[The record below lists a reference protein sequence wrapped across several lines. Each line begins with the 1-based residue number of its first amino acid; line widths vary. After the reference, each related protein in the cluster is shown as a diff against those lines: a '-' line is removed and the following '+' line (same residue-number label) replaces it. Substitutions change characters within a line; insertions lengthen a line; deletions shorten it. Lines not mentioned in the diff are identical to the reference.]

1 MWVVENLQRRELE
14 LDPDAKFLARH
25 CAALW
30 RFECIPSPSLTQ
42 KLSRRDQGDTAF
54 KTPGPRVLDS
64 SQEFDILLGK
74 PFFQRSMISRRINL
88 EYVDDIKG
96 YVDERLGNNGGLPS
110 WIPFIAGTLADGGSL
125 LDYWKRGNEKPRSL
139 EPILWSLRQ
148 MRSLAGALYSLHHD
162 LGGDIHCRHGDLKPA
177 NILLFE
183 EDSDRES
190 SRIKLSRDCS
200 TLKDETAQQYEIGLL
215 NDSEWNREVQSA
227 RANLKVQPQ
236 YFRFPSSPVLKDFAR
251 LITNQVNQFRSLLPQ
266 LQFQSLTRK
275 RSSSGVMQFGKTGLL
290 SVLFWVSPV
299 TATSVGT
306 DNHSCASFLT
316 ALHHELQ
323 ELRRVSSPL
332 CN

>member
-1 MWVVENLQRRELE
+1 MWVAENLQRRELE

-30 RFECIPSPSLTQ
+30 RFECVPSPSLTQ
-42 KLSRRDQGDTAF
+42 NLSRWDQGDTTF
-54 KTPGPRVLDS
+54 KTPDPRILDS

-74 PFFQRSMISRRINL
+74 PFLQRSMISRRINL
-88 EYVDDIKG
+88 EYFDDIKG
-96 YVDERLGNNGGLPS
+96 YVDERFGNNGGLPS
-110 WIPFIAGTLADGGSL
+110 FIPFIAGTLADGGSL

-148 MRSLAGALYSLHHD
+148 MCSLAGALYSLHHE
-162 LGGDIHCRHGDLKPA
+162 HCRHGDLKPA
-177 NILLFE
+177 NILRLE

-190 SRIKLSRDCS
+190 SRIKLSRECS

-215 NDSEWNREVQSA
+215 NDSEWKREVQSA
-227 RANLKVQPQ
+227 RANLKVQHQ
-236 YFRFPSSPVLKDFAR
+236 YFRLPSSSVLKDFAR
-251 LITNQVNQFRSLLPQ
+251 LVTNQVNKFRSLLLQ

-290 SVLFWVSPV
+290 SVLSWVSPV

-306 DNHSCASFLT
+306 GNHSCASFLT
-316 ALHHELQ
+316 ALHHELH